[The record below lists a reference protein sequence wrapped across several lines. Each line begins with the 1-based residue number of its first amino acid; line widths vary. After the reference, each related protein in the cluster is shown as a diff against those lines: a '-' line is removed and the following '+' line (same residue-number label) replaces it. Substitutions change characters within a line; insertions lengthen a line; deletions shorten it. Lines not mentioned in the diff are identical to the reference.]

1 LAYYLGTIRGEEG
14 AKAIAGRA
22 GELGVFGAVRR
33 RREVSAKVVSAGRV
47 TCGEMM

>member
-1 LAYYLGTIRGEEG
+1 LGTIRGVEG
-14 AKAIAGRA
+14 AEAVAGRA
-22 GELGVFGAVRR
+22 GDLGAFGAVRR